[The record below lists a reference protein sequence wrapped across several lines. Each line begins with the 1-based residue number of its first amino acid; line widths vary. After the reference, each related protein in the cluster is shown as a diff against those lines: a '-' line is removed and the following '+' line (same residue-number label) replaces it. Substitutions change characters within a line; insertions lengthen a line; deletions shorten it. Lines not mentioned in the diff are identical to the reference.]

1 MWTHCPIVLD
11 EPVKIF
17 GFEIEDFALVSCV
30 PLLASLV
37 WDAPGSFGCAAALA
51 AVLYF
56 SKRGRPAG
64 DVFHTLHSL
73 ELLRLPGILGPRTHV
88 YSPW

>member
-1 MWTHCPIVLD
+1 MWIACPRILD
-11 EPVKIF
+11 MPVTIF
-17 GFEIEDFALVSCV
+17 GLDIDDFALVSV
-30 PLLASLV
+30 TPLLASLV

-56 SKRGRPAG
+56 SKRNRPAG

-73 ELLRLPGILGPRTHV
+73 ELLRLPGILGPRPHI